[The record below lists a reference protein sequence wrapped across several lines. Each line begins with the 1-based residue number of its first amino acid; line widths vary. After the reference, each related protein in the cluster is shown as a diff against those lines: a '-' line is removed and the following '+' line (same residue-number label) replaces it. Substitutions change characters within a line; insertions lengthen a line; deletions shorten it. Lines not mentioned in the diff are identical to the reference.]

1 MDPEDWKNFRDNMR
15 YHRLKQGIS
24 IAAMGRIVGH
34 SPGWVSATETGAYIR
49 WPNTEEL
56 LAVSKALGLT
66 MRQMIQPVPKGTVL
80 YVSPY
85 EADRGLENL
94 EAIRKHKG
102 LSKSRFAVLL
112 DITDSQYTNV
122 SNGYNGFGIK
132 TWWKI
137 ADALDMDLNILIG
150 RKGNGL

>member
-1 MDPEDWKNFRDNMR
+1 MDNADWKNFRQNMR
-15 YHRLKQGIS
+15 LWRLKKGIS
-24 IAAMGRIVGH
+24 TSAMGKAVGH
-34 SPGWVSATETGAYIR
+34 TPGWVSAIEAGAYVR
-49 WPNTEEL
+49 WPNTEEM
-56 LAVSKALGLT
+56 LAVSKVLGLT
-66 MRQMIQPVPKGTVL
+66 LRQMIQPVPKGTVL

-137 ADALDMDLNILIG
+137 ADALDMDLNVLIG
-150 RKGNGL
+150 RKDNGL

>member
-1 MDPEDWKNFRDNMR
+1 MDADDWKNFRNNMR
-15 YHRLKQGIS
+15 LWRLKKNIS
-24 IAAMGRIVGH
+24 TSAMGKAVGH
-34 SPGWVSATETGAYIR
+34 TPGWVSAIESGAYVR
-49 WPNTEEL
+49 WPNAEEMR
-56 LAVSKALGLT
+56 AVSKVLGMTL
-66 MRQMIQPVPKGTVL
+66 RQMIQPVPKGTVL

-137 ADALDMDLNILIG
+137 ADSLFMDLRKLI
-150 RKGNGL
+150 RSHEDDV

>member
-1 MDPEDWKNFRDNMR
+1 MDAEDWKNFRQNMR
-15 YHRLKQGIS
+15 LWRLKKNIS
-24 IAAMGRIVGH
+24 ISAMGKAVGH
-34 SPGWVSATETGAYIR
+34 TPGWVSAIESGAYVR
-49 WPNTEEL
+49 WPNAEEMM
-56 LAVSKALGLT
+56 AVSKALGLT
-66 MRQMIQPVPKGTVL
+66 LRQMIQPVPKGTVL

-102 LSKSRFAVLL
+102 LSKTSFAILIDV
-112 DITDSQYTNV
+112 TDSQYSKV

-137 ADALDMDLNILIG
+137 ANALGMDLNILIG
-150 RKGNGL
+150 REGNGL

>member
-66 MRQMIQPVPKGTVL
+66 LRQMIQPVPKGTVL
-80 YVSPY
+80 YVTPY

-102 LSKSRFAVLL
+102 LSKSSFAVLI
-112 DITDSQYTNV
+112 DVTDSQYSNV

-137 ADALDMDLNILIG
+137 ADALGMDLNILIG

>member
-80 YVSPY
+80 YVTPY

-102 LSKSRFAVLL
+102 LSKSSFAVLI
-112 DITDSQYTNV
+112 DVTDSQYSNV

-137 ADALDMDLNILIG
+137 ADALGMDLNILIG
-150 RKGNGL
+150 REGNGL

>member
-1 MDPEDWKNFRDNMR
+1 MDTEDWKKFRDNMR

-66 MRQMIQPVPKGTVL
+66 MRQMIKPVPKGTVL
-80 YVSPY
+80 YVGPQ
-85 EADRGLENL
+85 EAAHGIENL
-94 EAIRKHKG
+94 EAIRKHREM
-102 LSKSRFAVLL
+102 SKIRFAILL
-112 DITDSQYTNV
+112 GITISQYSNV
-122 SNGYNGFGIK
+122 SNGYDGFGVK

-137 ADALDMDLNILIG
+137 ANALGMDLNVLIG
-150 RKGNGL
+150 REGNGI

>member
-1 MDPEDWKNFRDNMR
+1 MDAEDWKNCRQNMR
-15 YHRLKQGIS
+15 LWRLKKNIS
-24 IAAMGRIVGH
+24 TSAMGKAVGH
-34 SPGWVSATETGAYIR
+34 TPGWVSAIESGAYVR
-49 WPNTEEL
+49 WPNAEEMR
-56 LAVSKALGLT
+56 AVSKVLGLT
-66 MRQMIQPVPKGTVL
+66 LRQMIQPVPKGTVL
-80 YVSPY
+80 YVTPY